1 VLFHSFGVTWLI
13 ATVLDKTMGLRVR
26 PEVEQ
31 EGVDVHLHAESA
43 YDLTHPSPATEPV
56 PAPGGVTR
64 RVVAVAGV
72 RARGFP

>member
-1 VLFHSFGVTWLI
+1 MLFYSFGVTRLI
-13 ATVLDKTMGLRVR
+13 ATALDRTRGLRVR

-43 YDLTHPSPATEPV
+43 YDLTHPYPTTE
-56 PAPGGVTR
+56 ATR
-64 RVVAVAGV
+64 RAAALAGV